1 MQCYDSSSFIFSF
14 IKVLRIINNALMYSK
29 KEILITSNAFI
40 FFNYEIE
47 SMQIANW
54 YFQIDK
60 S

>member
-14 IKVLRIINNALMYSK
+14 IKVLRIINNALKYSK

-40 FFNYEIE
+40 FLNYEVE